1 MMRQRLTGMGVA
13 LVTPFT
19 ENGDIDFTALE
30 RLVQMHIDAGTAFLC
45 VLGTTAETPTLTAEE
60 KREIRKRV
68 IKQVAGRLP
77 IMVGIG
83 GNCTR
88 AVVEE
93 IKNEDLTG
101 VDAILS
107 VAPYYNRPSQE
118 GIYLH
123 YKAISEATSLPIY
136 MYNVPGRTGVNILPS
151 TVVRVAND
159 CPNIVGYKAASGD
172 MEQIKELI
180 ATKPEKFDVFSGDDA
195 LTFDIMSAGGVG
207 VISVFGNAFP
217 REMTQ
222 LVGAIQEGRI
232 DDARLMNESLKEL
245 FRLIF
250 VDGNP
255 SGVKALMNIQ
265 GRLENVLRL
274 PLVPAR
280 EETCR
285 QLQKAIATI
294 HG

>member
-151 TVVRVAND
+151 TVVRVASD

-180 ATKPEKFDVFSGDDA
+180 ATKPENFDVFSGDDA

-222 LVGAIQEGRI
+222 LVAAVQEGRI
-232 DDARLMNESLKEL
+232 DDARLMNENLKEL

-285 QLQKAIATI
+285 LLKQAIATI

>member
-30 RLVQMHIDAGTAFLC
+30 GLVQMYIDAGTAFLC

-151 TVVRVAND
+151 TVVRVASD

-180 ATKPEKFDVFSGDDA
+180 ATKPENFDVFSGDDA

-222 LVGAIQEGRI
+222 LVAAVQEGRI
-232 DDARLMNESLKEL
+232 DDARIMNESLKEL

-285 QLQKAIATI
+285 LLKQAIATI

>member
-68 IKQVAGRLP
+68 IKQVADRLP

-180 ATKPEKFDVFSGDDA
+180 ATKPENFDVFSGDDA

-222 LVGAIQEGRI
+222 LVAAVQEGRI
-232 DDARLMNESLKEL
+232 DDARLMNENLKEL

-285 QLQKAIATI
+285 LLKQAIATI

>member
-45 VLGTTAETPTLTAEE
+45 MLGTTAETPTLTAEE

-180 ATKPEKFDVFSGDDA
+180 AAKPENFDVFSGDDA

-222 LVGAIQEGRI
+222 LVAAVQEGRI

-285 QLQKAIATI
+285 LLKQAIATI

>member
-180 ATKPEKFDVFSGDDA
+180 ATKPENFDVFSGDDA

-222 LVGAIQEGRI
+222 LVAAIQEGRI

-285 QLQKAIATI
+285 LLQQAIVTI

>member
-45 VLGTTAETPTLTAEE
+45 VLGTTAETPTITAEE

-180 ATKPEKFDVFSGDDA
+180 ATKPENFDVFSGDDA

-285 QLQKAIATI
+285 LLKQAIATI

>member
-1 MMRQRLTGMGVA
+1 MRQRLTGMGVA

-123 YKAISEATSLPIY
+123 YKAISEATSLPTY

-180 ATKPEKFDVFSGDDA
+180 ATKPENFDVFSGDDA

-222 LVGAIQEGRI
+222 LVAAVQEGRI

-285 QLQKAIATI
+285 LLKQAIATI

>member
-180 ATKPEKFDVFSGDDA
+180 ATKPENFDVFSGDDA

-222 LVGAIQEGRI
+222 LVAAVQESRI

-285 QLQKAIATI
+285 LLKQAIATI

>member
-1 MMRQRLTGMGVA
+1 MRQRLTGMGVA

-30 RLVQMHIDAGTAFLC
+30 SLVQMHIDAGTAFLC

-151 TVVRVAND
+151 TVVRVASD

-180 ATKPEKFDVFSGDDA
+180 ATKPENFDVFSGDDA

-222 LVGAIQEGRI
+222 LVAAVQEGRI

-285 QLQKAIATI
+285 LLKQAIATI

>member
-30 RLVQMHIDAGTAFLC
+30 GLVQMHIDAGTAFLC

-180 ATKPEKFDVFSGDDA
+180 ATKPENFDVFSGDDA

-222 LVGAIQEGRI
+222 LVAAVQEGRI
-232 DDARLMNESLKEL
+232 DDARLMNENLKEL

-274 PLVPAR
+274 PLVSAR

-285 QLQKAIATI
+285 LLKQAIATI

>member
-180 ATKPEKFDVFSGDDA
+180 AAKPENFDVFSGDDA

-222 LVGAIQEGRI
+222 LVGAVQEGRI
-232 DDARLMNESLKEL
+232 DDARLMNENLKEL

-285 QLQKAIATI
+285 LLKQAIATI

>member
-30 RLVQMHIDAGTAFLC
+30 GLVQMHIDAGTAFLC

-180 ATKPEKFDVFSGDDA
+180 ATKPENFDVFSGDDA

-222 LVGAIQEGRI
+222 LVAAVQEGRI
-232 DDARLMNESLKEL
+232 DDARLMNENLKEL

-285 QLQKAIATI
+285 LLKQAIATI

>member
-88 AVVEE
+88 AVVQE

-180 ATKPEKFDVFSGDDA
+180 AAKPEKFDVFSGDDA

-285 QLQKAIATI
+285 QLQQAIATI

>member
-30 RLVQMHIDAGTAFLC
+30 GLVQMHIDAGTAFLC

-151 TVVRVAND
+151 TVVRVASD

-180 ATKPEKFDVFSGDDA
+180 ATKPENFDVFSGDDA

-222 LVGAIQEGRI
+222 LVAAVQEGRI
-232 DDARLMNESLKEL
+232 EDARLMNENLKEL

-285 QLQKAIATI
+285 LLKQAIATI
-294 HG
+294 HD

>member
-93 IKNEDLTG
+93 IKNEDLAG

-180 ATKPEKFDVFSGDDA
+180 AAKPEKFDVFSGDDA

-285 QLQKAIATI
+285 LLQQAIATI

>member
-151 TVVRVAND
+151 TVVRVAGD

-180 ATKPEKFDVFSGDDA
+180 ATKPENFDVFSGDDA

-232 DDARLMNESLKEL
+232 DDARLMNENLKEL

-285 QLQKAIATI
+285 LLQQAIATI